1 MSDNSEIESHALLE
15 SFVVD
20 NSELERLE
28 QLLGQ
33 FNIFEALGAVRHEL
47 RHSDFLGFLL
57 DPRQNHG
64 LGDEFVRL
72 LLQKA
77 LSSAGEIDLPISL
90 IDLDVW
96 NLTEIEVNREWQN
109 IDILLIDNTHQLAVI
124 IENKIGS
131 SEHSNQLQR
140 YRQAV
145 NHHYPGW
152 NTVCIFLTPDGDV
165 PSDEN
170 YISLDYTTVCLIIER
185 LTEKRA
191 STLGVDVRTLM
202 THYTQML
209 RRHIVSESEIAELC
223 RRIYKKHK
231 LALDLIFEH
240 RPDEQAAIIE
250 FIRNLIEADLNL
262 KLDTISKT
270 LLRFAPAEWYES
282 AELMQGQGW
291 TQSGQILLFECY
303 NRPDHLKVVLYI
315 GPGPEETRR
324 KLFSMAQ
331 ENTPLFRTQS
341 RNLNQKWN
349 SIYSKKLLQRKDYE
363 ESQTE
368 DLEIKIEKAWKEF
381 VENDLPKIMHIVRE
395 KIAFQ

>member
-1 MSDNSEIESHALLE
+1 MNLKAEIESRALLE

-20 NSELERLE
+20 NSDLERLE

-33 FNIFEALGAVRHEL
+33 FNIFEAIGAVRHEL

-64 LGDEFVRL
+64 LGDEFTRL
-72 LLQKA
+72 ILQKA
-77 LSSAGEIDLPISL
+77 LSSADEIDLPISL
-90 IDLDVW
+90 IDMDVW
-96 NLTEIEVNREWQN
+96 NLTEIEVSREWQN
-109 IDILLIDNTHQLAVI
+109 IDILLIDNPHKLAVI

-131 SEHSNQLQR
+131 GEHSNQLQR

-152 NTVCIFLTPDGDV
+152 NIVCIFLTPDGDI
-165 PSDEN
+165 PTDEN

-185 LTEKRA
+185 LTEKRE
-191 STLGVDVRTLM
+191 STLGADVRTLM

-240 RPDEQAAIIE
+240 RPDEHAAIIE
-250 FIRNLIEADLNL
+250 VVRNLIEADPNL
-262 KLDTISKT
+262 KLDTTSKT
-270 LLRFAPAEWYES
+270 LLRFAPLEWYEIN
-282 AELMQGQGW
+282 ELMQGQGW
-291 TQSGQILLFECY
+291 TPSGQMLLFECY

-315 GPGPEETRR
+315 GPGPEEMRQ
-324 KLFSMAQ
+324 KLFSTAQ

-341 RNLNQKWN
+341 KNLNQKWN

-363 ESQTE
+363 EFQTE
-368 DLEIKIEKAWKEF
+368 DLEIKIEKIWKEF
-381 VENDLPKIMHIVRE
+381 VESDLPKIINIIRE
-395 KIAFQ
+395 NITFQ